1 MRTSAWMSSSATSSL
16 GTTRLRASSRR
27 SSYSAT
33 KCCRSSQ
40 STNRQPCQTSLQW
53 RVPPARSLLSL
64 TKYMETATSTIASE
78 LRLAV
83 GRLARKVRLSETS
96 GLTPSQL
103 SALVSI
109 DQIGRARLCDVAA
122 AEGVSAPTATRIVGA
137 IEKLGLVA
145 RADDSEDRRA
155 TRIALT
161 PAGRAA
167 LRRIRTNRTAFL

>member
-1 MRTSAWMSSSATSSL
+1 
-16 GTTRLRASSRR
+16 
-27 SSYSAT
+27 
-33 KCCRSSQ
+33 
-40 STNRQPCQTSLQW
+40 
-53 RVPPARSLLSL
+53 
-64 TKYMETATSTIASE
+64 METTTPTIASD

-103 SALVSI
+103 SALVTI
-109 DQIGRARLCDVAA
+109 DQIGRARLCDVAT

-145 RADDSEDRRA
+145 RADDVDDRRA
-155 TRIALT
+155 TRVAVT

-167 LRRIRTNRTAFL
+167 LRRIRTNRTAFLQQRLERLGEHDLAVLRGALPVLAALAEDEV

>member
-1 MRTSAWMSSSATSSL
+1 
-16 GTTRLRASSRR
+16 
-27 SSYSAT
+27 
-33 KCCRSSQ
+33 
-40 STNRQPCQTSLQW
+40 
-53 RVPPARSLLSL
+53 
-64 TKYMETATSTIASE
+64 METATPTIASD

-103 SALVSI
+103 SALVTI
-109 DQIGRARLCDVAA
+109 DQIGRARLCDVAT

-137 IEKLGLVA
+137 IERLGLVA

-155 TRIALT
+155 TRVAVT

-167 LRRIRTNRTAFL
+167 LRRIRTNRTAFLQQRLQRLDEHDLAVLRAAIPVLTALSEDEV

>member
-1 MRTSAWMSSSATSSL
+1 
-16 GTTRLRASSRR
+16 
-27 SSYSAT
+27 
-33 KCCRSSQ
+33 
-40 STNRQPCQTSLQW
+40 
-53 RVPPARSLLSL
+53 
-64 TKYMETATSTIASE
+64 METETPTVASD

-103 SALVSI
+103 SALATI

-122 AEGVSAPTATRIVGA
+122 AEGVSAPTATRIVSA

-155 TRIALT
+155 TRVALT

-167 LRRIRTNRTAFL
+167 LRRISTNRTAFLQQRLHRLDEHDLAVLRAALPVLIALSEDEV

>member
-1 MRTSAWMSSSATSSL
+1 
-16 GTTRLRASSRR
+16 
-27 SSYSAT
+27 
-33 KCCRSSQ
+33 
-40 STNRQPCQTSLQW
+40 
-53 RVPPARSLLSL
+53 
-64 TKYMETATSTIASE
+64 METETPTIASD

-103 SALVSI
+103 SALATI

-122 AEGVSAPTATRIVGA
+122 AEGVSAPTATRIVSA

-155 TRIALT
+155 TRIAVT

-167 LRRIRTNRTAFL
+167 LRRIRSNRTAFLQQRLQRLGEHDLAVLRAALPVLISLSEDEA

>member
-1 MRTSAWMSSSATSSL
+1 M
-16 GTTRLRASSRR
+16 
-27 SSYSAT
+27 
-33 KCCRSSQ
+33 
-40 STNRQPCQTSLQW
+40 
-53 RVPPARSLLSL
+53 LSL
-64 TKYMETATSTIASE
+64 AKYMETETPTIASD

-103 SALVSI
+103 SALATI

-122 AEGVSAPTATRIVGA
+122 AEGVSAPTATRIVSA

-155 TRIALT
+155 TRVAVT

-167 LRRIRTNRTAFL
+167 LRRIRSNRTAFLQQRLHRLDEHDLAVLRAALPVLTALSEDEV

>member
-1 MRTSAWMSSSATSSL
+1 
-16 GTTRLRASSRR
+16 
-27 SSYSAT
+27 
-33 KCCRSSQ
+33 
-40 STNRQPCQTSLQW
+40 
-53 RVPPARSLLSL
+53 
-64 TKYMETATSTIASE
+64 METTITTIAPE

-103 SALVSI
+103 SALVTI
-109 DQIGRARLCDVAA
+109 DQIGRARLCDVAT

-145 RADDSEDRRA
+145 RTDDADDRRA
-155 TRIALT
+155 TRVAVT

-167 LRRIRTNRTAFL
+167 LRRIRTNRTAFLQQRLQRLDEHDLAVLRAALPVLTALAEDEV